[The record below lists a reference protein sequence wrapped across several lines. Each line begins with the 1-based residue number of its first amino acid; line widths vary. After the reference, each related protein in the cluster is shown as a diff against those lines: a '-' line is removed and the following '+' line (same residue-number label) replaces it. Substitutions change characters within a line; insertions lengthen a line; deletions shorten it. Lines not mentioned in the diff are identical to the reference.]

1 MPAKALGTERA
12 QEAQPI
18 VFTQI
23 YANNFGFVWRC
34 LRALGVPQRQLD
46 DAAQEVFMAVLGG
59 LASFRGEA
67 ALRSWLYGIVRN
79 VAFKQRRS
87 LARRGAEP
95 LEAEP
100 AATNASPAE
109 HAQDAQAAAFV
120 ERFVA
125 GLDAKKRDVFV
136 LVMLEELSIPEVAQI
151 VAAPLNTVYT
161 RLRSVRA
168 EFRAALEKHGGKA

>member
-1 MPAKALGTERA
+1 MPAKALGIERA
-12 QEAQPI
+12 QEAQPL
-18 VFTQI
+18 VFKQI
-23 YANNFGFVWRC
+23 YTDHFGFVWRC
-34 LRALGVPQRQLD
+34 LRALGVPERQLD
-46 DAAQEVFMAVLGG
+46 DAAQEVFIAVLGG

-67 ALRSWLYGIVRN
+67 AMRTWVYGIVRN

-100 AATNASPAE
+100 VASGASPAE
-109 HAQDAQAAAFV
+109 RAQDAQAAAFV

-151 VAAPLNTVYT
+151 VEAPLNTVYT